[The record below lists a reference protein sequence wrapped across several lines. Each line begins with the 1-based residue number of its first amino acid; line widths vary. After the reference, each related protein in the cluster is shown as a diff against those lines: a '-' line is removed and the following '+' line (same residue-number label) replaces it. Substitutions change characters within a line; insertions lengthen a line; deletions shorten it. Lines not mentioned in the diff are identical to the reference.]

1 MSITL
6 KKLLQKAYKT
16 GESNK
21 NGRMMFYGNG
31 YSEKGEL
38 REQWHVINKDGK
50 FELRHWGTVI
60 LATNNGVVT
69 SIYGQSISDR
79 DALNQVFEWLNMPYH
94 AHYYPSRDELEVH
107 VNYSD
112 DLVAKI

>member
-6 KKLLQKAYKT
+6 EKLLQKAYKT

-21 NGRMMFYGNG
+21 NGRMSYGYG
-31 YSEKGEL
+31 YKSEL
-38 REQWHVINKDGK
+38 MEQWHIINKDEK
-50 FELRHWGTVI
+50 FELRHWGTAI
-60 LATNNGVVT
+60 LATNKGVVT

-94 AHYYPSRDELEVH
+94 VHYYPSRNELEVH
-107 VNYSD
+107 VNGSD
-112 DLVAKI
+112 DLVVKIK